1 MTIEIKVPQLPESVT
16 DATLVNWHRSPGDP
30 VQRDEKLVELET
42 DKVVLEVPC
51 PSDGILREVRVA
63 DGATVTAGEVLA
75 LLEPGEVSGA
85 TAEPEGEPG
94 QVSGASAKPDG
105 KSGAASGASAE
116 PGEFSGASAEPVGVP
131 GTSDPAASEAEAL
144 AAPKVA
150 AISEPAPAAADSE
163 TLERAGPAVRRLMR
177 EHRVDSSAIRGTGR
191 GGRITKSD
199 VLDYIGANTDTTGR
213 PAFDARA
220 QAQEVPDARGAP
232 SEPEAQ
238 GTPDT
243 LRTPDSQR
251 TPDSRG
257 APGAPAKSSSPGTL
271 GAPAKPSS
279 PGTPSAPVTPSARG
293 TPGAPAAPSTSS
305 APVAPAA
312 PAGHRAERRVPM
324 TRLRARIAERL
335 VEAQHTAAMLTTFNE
350 VDMSAVMA
358 ARSRYGELFQRRH
371 GVKLGFMSFFI
382 KACIEGLRRFPALN
396 ASVDGSDIIYHDY
409 YDIGVA
415 VSTDRGLVV
424 PILRNAERMTYA
436 EIEQSIVDFGTRAR
450 SGALG
455 MQDLTGG
462 TFTLTNGGI
471 FGSMMS
477 TPIINPPQSGI
488 LGMHSIQQRPVA
500 VDGEI
505 EVRPMMYLAMTYDH
519 RIVDGREAVQFLVAI
534 KDVLE
539 DPARLLLQV

>member
-1 MTIEIKVPQLPESVT
+1 MTIEIRVPQLPESVA

-85 TAEPEGEPG
+85 
-94 QVSGASAKPDG
+94 
-105 KSGAASGASAE
+105 SAE
-116 PGEFSGASAEPVGVP
+116 SDGESRVA
-131 GTSDPAASEAEAL
+131 DLAASEAEAV
-144 AAPKVA
+144 AASAVA
-150 AISEPAPAAADSE
+150 AIPEPTPAAAESE
-163 TLERAGPAVRRLMR
+163 SVERAGPAVRRLMR
-177 EHRVDSSAIRGTGR
+177 EHRVDSSAMRGTGR

-199 VLDYIGANTDTTGR
+199 VLDYIGQKSDTTER
-213 PAFDARA
+213 QVFDARA
-220 QAQEVPDARGAP
+220 QAQDVPDARSAP
-232 SEPEAQ
+232 SEPETHS
-238 GTPDT
+238 TPDT
-243 LRTPDSQR
+243 RD
-251 TPDSRG
+251 
-257 APGAPAKSSSPGTL
+257 APGAPANPRL
-271 GAPAKPSS
+271 
-279 PGTPSAPVTPSARG
+279 PGTPSALA
-293 TPGAPAAPSTSS
+293 TPGAPAVPSTLS
-305 APVAPAA
+305 APAA
-312 PAGHRAERRVPM
+312 QRTPAGQRAERRVRM

-382 KACIEGLRRFPALN
+382 KACIEALRRYPVLN
-396 ASVDGSDIIYHDY
+396 ASVDGNDVIYHDY

-436 EIEQSIVDFGTRAR
+436 EIEHSIVDFGTRAR
-450 SGALG
+450 SGGLG

-505 EVRPMMYLAMTYDH
+505 EIRPMMYLAMTYDH